1 MAKKKDSSAQ
11 TDGSEEKLTPE
22 GVTPD
27 DGTTEGTPTEERA
40 ETPAPDATPESTVP
54 EEAETSAA
62 SELTLPEDIGISNPK
77 TDAGVDDDAPVIAQ
91 DEPLRDGDAAPAPW
105 AKAEAPGAET
115 SASGEDTVET
125 SATEEPV
132 APPAD
137 PIATERTSAEPP
149 LAPAGTTIVQK
160 KGGFVPIMV
169 GGIVAAGLGFGL
181 ALYLENAGMA
191 PFGSSDE
198 AIDALNQRLDAQQ
211 RVLDDLNAAMEVG
224 PDISG
229 VEATASEAQAA
240 ASAASERIAALE
252 GQLGEQAAKITELEK
267 RPISEGVSEAA
278 IQAYEDELARLQQ
291 AMQDQRAE
299 VEALITEAQQ
309 KEAAAAEDAQQSS
322 IRAGISQVLSAI
334 DNGAPYANVLQGL
347 GANGVEIPAALSGP
361 AQSGVTTL
369 GALIDSYP
377 DAARDALA
385 DVRMA
390 TGEGTSSIGDFL
402 KTQLGARSLT
412 ARDGDDADAV
422 LSRAE
427 AALRDGRLQDALAE
441 IDTLPDPAKAAMA
454 DWTARATER
463 AEALAAAEALLA
475 DQTQSQ

>member
-22 GVTPD
+22 GVTPE
-27 DGTTEGTPTEERA
+27 DGTTEGTPTEESA
-40 ETPAPDATPESTVP
+40 ATPAPDATPESTDL
-54 EEAETSAA
+54 EETPATADAA
-62 SELTLPEDIGISNPK
+62 SEPELTLPEDIGISNPK
-77 TDAGVDDDAPVIAQ
+77 TESAGDDDAPVIAQ
-91 DEPLRDGDAAPAPW
+91 EEPFRDTDEAPTADDTPEDAETEMASDDEPVL
-105 AKAEAPGAET
+105 
-115 SASGEDTVET
+115 
-125 SATEEPV
+125 
-132 APPAD
+132 PPSD
-137 PIATERTSAEPP
+137 PIETERTVAEPP

-181 ALYLENAGMA
+181 ALYLDNAGIA
-191 PFGSSDE
+191 PFGSDDE
-198 AIDALNQRLDAQQ
+198 AVVALTERLDAQQ
-211 RVLDDLNAAMEVG
+211 RVLDDLNAALEVG

-229 VEATASEAQAA
+229 VEAAASEAQAA
-240 ASAASERIAALE
+240 AAAASDRIAALE
-252 GQLGEQAAKITELEK
+252 SQLGDQAAKITELEK

-278 IQAYEDELARLQQ
+278 IKAYEDELARLQQ
-291 AMQDQRAE
+291 AMQDQRTE
-299 VEALITEAQQ
+299 VEALITQAQQ
-309 KEAAAAEDAQQSS
+309 KEAAAAEDAQDAS

-347 GANGVEIPAALSGP
+347 GANGVEIPAPLSAP

-369 GALIDSYP
+369 GALIDTYP
-377 DAARDALA
+377 DAARAALA

-441 IDTLPDPAKAAMA
+441 IDTLPEPAKAAMA
-454 DWTARATER
+454 DWTASATER
-463 AEALAAAEALLA
+463 AQALAAAEALLA